1 MATGLFVITVAAFT
15 RIPVVAQI
23 GNDLSLS
30 SVGVGALASAFAVGR
45 VVTDIPAGR
54 LSDRVRPGIMMAI
67 AGSLVMV
74 GSALL
79 AIAQTPPLAFVGV
92 FIAGIGS
99 AWTLTTS
106 MAYFARAPKA
116 RRGKSLSYMAGALLT
131 GQAVGP
137 AIGGVLA
144 GIYDWRWSLVLAAA
158 LAGLAAV
165 PFLRWHGPERVV
177 IEGDADLGDDRAT
190 PLVLAVLYLLPAVQ
204 FSIGAAIMQTLIP
217 LLADGPLGIPVG
229 VVGIALGLGA
239 VGRFAGAMMAG
250 QVSDRYGRR
259 PALLP
264 GLAIQVVGLL
274 ALMVSESVWAWWATI
289 LLVSVGSV
297 TVNVGTTML
306 ADLSGGSLGH
316 RLGVFR
322 LTGDSAFVVAPLL
335 AGWLY
340 AESGQAMATLPS
352 VLLTVFVLL
361 AAFRWLPE
369 THR

>member
-1 MATGLFVITVAAFT
+1 VAAFS

-23 GNDLSLS
+23 GRDLSLS
-30 SVGVGALASAFAVGR
+30 SVGVGALASMFAVGR

-54 LSDRVRPGIMMAI
+54 LTDRVKPGLMMAI
-67 AGSLVMV
+67 AGALVMV

-79 AIAQTPPLAFVGV
+79 AIAHRPLVAFIGV
-92 FIAGIGS
+92 FVAGAGS

-116 RRGKSLSYMAGALLT
+116 RRGKSLSYMAAALLT

-137 AIGGVLA
+137 AVGGVLA
-144 GIYDWRWSLVLAAA
+144 GIFDWRWSLVLAST
-158 LAGLAAV
+158 LAAITAI
-165 PFLRWHGPERVV
+165 PFLRWRGPDREAVD
-177 IEGDADLGDDRAT
+177 GDEELGDDRAT

-204 FSIGAAIMQTLIP
+204 FSIGAAIVQTLIP

-229 VVGIALGLGA
+229 IVGIALGLGA
-239 VGRFAGAMMAG
+239 VGRFVGAMFAG
-250 QVSDRYGRR
+250 QVSDRFGRR

-264 GLAIQVVGLL
+264 GLAVQIVGL
-274 ALMVSESVWAWWATI
+274 ATLMISQSTWAWWVTI
-289 LLVSVGSV
+289 LLVSLGSV
-297 TVNVGTTML
+297 TVNVGTTIL

-340 AESGQAMATLPS
+340 ARSGQAIATIPS
-352 VLLTVFVLL
+352 VALTGFVLV
-361 AAFRWLPE
+361 AAFLWLPE